1 MAALWIQSGL
11 LNPSPWLRWSW
22 PLSSGQLEVPLQ
34 LGAWKFTAPQK
45 VAGAEEVRLLSQTRN
60 QVSHNHFLAGDWVE
74 RSWKF
79 SKGLYPSGSRVGI
92 VTPLQ
97 RHIGFPGGSVV
108 RNRPANAGDSGL
120 IPGSGRS
127 PGEENGNPL
136 QYSCLG
142 NLMDR
147 GTWRAAVHG
156 VSKRVKYD
164 LVTKQQ
170 IETYPVEVNA

>member
-60 QVSHNHFLAGDWVE
+60 QVSHTHFLAGDWVE

-97 RHIGFPGGSVV
+97 ETYRLSWWLSGKESTCQWRWPRFDPWVRKIPWRRKWQPTPVFLPGKSHGQRDLEGCS
-108 RNRPANAGDSGL
+108 PWGL
-120 IPGSGRS
+120 KKSQTR
-127 PGEENGNPL
+127 
-136 QYSCLG
+136 LG
-142 NLMDR
+142 N
-147 GTWRAAVHG
+147 
-156 VSKRVKYD
+156 
-164 LVTKQQ
+164 
-170 IETYPVEVNA
+170 